1 MAVYGWCTLFEADC
15 VTNPKGR
22 SPLLNNFLS
31 NCNEHALTYAGLEH
45 GAGIGARAAGG
56 VVLLRM
62 NRQNNCAQAKREEG
76 KEKALH
82 WVSFI
87 AKLKG
92 ARADQLIW
100 GMSLFARHFRKSC

>member
-1 MAVYGWCTLFEADC
+1 
-15 VTNPKGR
+15 
-22 SPLLNNFLS
+22 
-31 NCNEHALTYAGLEH
+31 
-45 GAGIGARAAGG
+45 
-56 VVLLRM
+56 M